1 MTDMKK
7 FLSRYVYAGILMIMV
22 SLMVSCKEDTNDPA
36 NGGGAG
42 NTEIQLSRINAFFE
56 LELPEKAG
64 WEVVYHPEWIGVTQ
78 TKGAANETLSF
89 FAETN
94 DDDQNRTDKIT
105 VRTDNGKET
114 EFTITQLG
122 KLNDDSNGIITDKK
136 QLKRTYGVGYTID
149 AFGAPNGS
157 SKYNLLASSPLNL
170 GNLLAAMTNAG
181 EVDAFFLDENHYS
194 RTESITGSSTSSL
207 ANQLSINAGMEV
219 GITAFKLS
227 IEGGFSK
234 NTSSNESFAYAIE
247 EIKHIVGSCYM
258 NAGMLRYLAET
269 GNTDIFQSKFK
280 TYYNNM
286 KANPHDVA
294 TMKKIVNDYGTHI
307 VTQGVLGG
315 ELKLSMQM
323 KITEGL
329 KQTDINAGLELGSK
343 VINASGNF
351 GMSNKE
357 KSIAN
362 NTSISLLT
370 YGGNNVYSIAPGTT
384 FEEFQTTVKD
394 PQKLEDWV
402 SSISPDNSIAL
413 IDLQTIPIYEIMPTQ
428 EAKDALREYIVGDY
442 QKEIYSRQDENYK
455 GPDLFK
461 ITGFN
466 KLEIF
471 DTQEA
476 KVSIPEINMEIV
488 TKREKIKEIDNRN
501 TYITTVYSGEK
512 DNVNYN
518 SGFFLGNEYQKPC
531 KFKRKADGTIE
542 KEVFDLLERREL
554 TELYV
559 DATGDITIAPKGVA
573 DYYREIS
580 YNIIIDPQKTI
591 DLNKITGNI
600 KIESGNYYVYGS
612 TKYDITLTENANIT
626 AINNVEIGGNINCKN
641 DKTYRPNTI
650 TVIKGCSF
658 TCKGYIH
665 ANSLNINGEGSFT
678 AERSIVNTTSQK
690 GEIRLTCAKFI
701 LHGSLR
707 EYSIDIINSG
717 YVELETVELQDYCIL
732 YVHHSTEVN
741 IGHLIKG
748 NGHVIYD
755 SSSKV
760 TIKHEI

>member
-7 FLSRYVYAGILMIMV
+7 FLSKYVCAGVLTIMV
-22 SLMVSCKEDTNDPA
+22 SLMVSCKEDINDLT
-36 NGGGAG
+36 NGGGMED
-42 NTEIQLSRINAFFE
+42 TEIQLSRINAFFE
-56 LELPEKAG
+56 LELPEKTG
-64 WEVVYHPEWIGVTQ
+64 WEVVYCPEWIGVTQ
-78 TKGAANETLSF
+78 TRGAADETLSF

-114 EFTITQLG
+114 VFVITQLG

-157 SKYNLLASSPLNL
+157 SKYNLLASTPFNL
-170 GNLLAAMTNAG
+170 GNLFAAMTNAG

-194 RTESITGSSTSSL
+194 RTESVTGSSTSSL

-234 NTSSNESFAYAIE
+234 NTSSNESFSYAIE

-286 KANPHDVA
+286 KANPNDVA
-294 TMKKIVNDYGTHI
+294 TMRKIVNDYGTHI
-307 VTQGVLGG
+307 ITLGVLGG
-315 ELKLSMQM
+315 EMKLSMQM
-323 KITEGL
+323 KIAEGL

-351 GMSNKE
+351 EMSNKE

-362 NTSISLLT
+362 NTSISLVT

-384 FEEFQTTVKD
+384 FKEFQTTVKD

-402 SSISPDNSIAL
+402 SSISPDGNIAL

-428 EAKDALREYIVGDY
+428 EAKDALREYIIGDY

-466 KLEIF
+466 KLEAYNP
-471 DTQEA
+471 EEV
-476 KVSIPEINMEIV
+476 KVYIPEINMEIV
-488 TKREKIKEIDNRN
+488 TKRERIEEIDESNS
-501 TYITTVYSGEK
+501 YITTVYSGEK

-518 SGFFLGNEYQKPC
+518 SGFFIGNENQKPC

-542 KEVFDLLERREL
+542 KEIFDLLECRAL

-559 DATGDITIAPKGVA
+559 DATGNITIAPKGVA

-580 YNIIIDPQKTI
+580 LIKDI
-591 DLNKITGNI
+591 DLSGITGDI
-600 KIESGNYYVYGS
+600 RLESGNYFAYGS
-612 TKYDITLTENANIT
+612 TKHNVTLAADANIT
-626 AINNVEIGGNINCKN
+626 AIKDVNIDGRLSCEDDNVITVVNDVFFECNTINCGNLSIMGDGFFYVWADLISNHKMVHLSCAQC
-641 DKTYRPNTI
+641 YIWALEGFNT
-650 TVIKGCSF
+650 V
-658 TCKGYIH
+658 
-665 ANSLNINGEGSFT
+665 
-678 AERSIVNTTSQK
+678 R
-690 GEIRLTCAKFI
+690 
-701 LHGSLR
+701 
-707 EYSIDIINSG
+707 ID
-717 YVELETVELQDYCIL
+717 
-732 YVHHSTEVN
+732 
-741 IGHLIKG
+741 KG
-748 NGHVIYD
+748 NVTLDNVGTLRKAESFHIYKEVEHVYIGELYRRNCD
-755 SSSKV
+755 DIWFEDPSKV
-760 TIKHEI
+760 SINLITD

>member
-22 SLMVSCKEDTNDPA
+22 SLMVSCKEDTNDPT

-194 RTESITGSSTSSL
+194 RTESVTGSSTSSL

-384 FEEFQTTVKD
+384 FEEFQKTVKD

-455 GPDLFK
+455 GPDLYK

-466 KLEIF
+466 KLETYIAK
-471 DTQEA
+471 EA
-476 KVSIPEINMEIV
+476 TVYIPEINMEIV
-488 TKREKIKEIDNRN
+488 AKRESIKEIDDKSS
-501 TYITTVYSGEK
+501 YITTVYSGEK
-512 DNVNYN
+512 DNVNYD
-518 SGFFLGNEYQKPC
+518 SGFFLGNENQKPC

-542 KEVFDLLERREL
+542 KEVFDLLECREL

-559 DATGDITIAPKGVA
+559 DATGNITIAPKGVA

-580 YNIIIDPQKTI
+580 LIKDI
-591 DLNKITGNI
+591 DLNEITGDI
-600 KIESGNYYVYGS
+600 RLESGDYIMYGS
-612 TKYDITLTENANIT
+612 TKHNVTLAENANIAAISNVDIEGNFVCEDNNT
-626 AINNVEIGGNINCKN
+626 IVIKEDVFFTCLGNMSCGNLFITGDGIFQTWEDATSNYKMIHLSCAECSFLSGLRGFSTLQIDKGNVNFFEYLDLNGAKSFHILKDVEHVYIEELIRGNCNDIWFEDPSKVAIN
-641 DKTYRPNTI
+641 
-650 TVIKGCSF
+650 S
-658 TCKGYIH
+658 
-665 ANSLNINGEGSFT
+665 
-678 AERSIVNTTSQK
+678 ER
-690 GEIRLTCAKFI
+690 
-701 LHGSLR
+701 
-707 EYSIDIINSG
+707 
-717 YVELETVELQDYCIL
+717 
-732 YVHHSTEVN
+732 
-741 IGHLIKG
+741 
-748 NGHVIYD
+748 
-755 SSSKV
+755 
-760 TIKHEI
+760 

>member
-22 SLMVSCKEDTNDPA
+22 SLMVSCKEDINDLT
-36 NGGGAG
+36 NGGGME
-42 NTEIQLSRINAFFE
+42 NTTEVQLSRINAFFE
-56 LELPEKAG
+56 LELPEKAS

-78 TKGAANETLSF
+78 TKGAADETLSF

-105 VRTDNGKET
+105 VRTDDGKET
-114 EFTITQLG
+114 VFTITQLG

-170 GNLLAAMTNAG
+170 GNLLAAMANAG

-351 GMSNKE
+351 EMSNKE

-362 NTSISLLT
+362 NTSISLVT

-402 SSISPDNSIAL
+402 SSISPDGNIAL

-455 GPDLFK
+455 GPDLYK

-466 KLEIF
+466 KLETYIAK
-471 DTQEA
+471 EA
-476 KVSIPEINMEIV
+476 TVYIPEINMEIV
-488 TKREKIKEIDNRN
+488 AKRESIKEIDDKSS
-501 TYITTVYSGEK
+501 YITTVYSGEK
-512 DNVNYN
+512 DNVNYD

-542 KEVFDLLERREL
+542 KEVFDLLECREL

-559 DATGDITIAPKGVA
+559 DATGNITIAPKGVA

-580 YNIIIDPQKTI
+580 LIKDI
-591 DLNKITGNI
+591 DLNEITGDI
-600 KIESGNYYVYGS
+600 RLESGDYIMYGS
-612 TKYDITLTENANIT
+612 TKHNVTLAENANIAAISNVDIEGNFVCEDNNT
-626 AINNVEIGGNINCKN
+626 IVIKEDVFFTCLGNMSCGNLFITGDGIFQTWEDATSNYKMIHLSCAECSFLSGLRGFSTLQIDKGNVNFFEYLDLNGAKSFHILKDVEHVYIEELIRGNCNDIWFEDPSKVAIN
-641 DKTYRPNTI
+641 
-650 TVIKGCSF
+650 S
-658 TCKGYIH
+658 
-665 ANSLNINGEGSFT
+665 
-678 AERSIVNTTSQK
+678 ER
-690 GEIRLTCAKFI
+690 
-701 LHGSLR
+701 
-707 EYSIDIINSG
+707 
-717 YVELETVELQDYCIL
+717 
-732 YVHHSTEVN
+732 
-741 IGHLIKG
+741 
-748 NGHVIYD
+748 
-755 SSSKV
+755 
-760 TIKHEI
+760 

>member
-7 FLSRYVYAGILMIMV
+7 FLSRYVYAGILMVMV
-22 SLMVSCKEDTNDPA
+22 SLMVSCKEDTNDPT

-122 KLNDDSNGIITDKK
+122 KLNDDSNRIITDKK

-194 RTESITGSSTSSL
+194 RTESVTGSSTSSL

-362 NTSISLLT
+362 NTSISLVT

-402 SSISPDNSIAL
+402 SSISPDGNIAL

-455 GPDLFK
+455 GPDLYK

-466 KLEIF
+466 KLETYIAK
-471 DTQEA
+471 EA
-476 KVSIPEINMEIV
+476 TVYIPEINMEIV
-488 TKREKIKEIDNRN
+488 AKRESIKEIDDKSS
-501 TYITTVYSGEK
+501 YITTVYSGEK
-512 DNVNYN
+512 DNVNYD
-518 SGFFLGNEYQKPC
+518 SGFFLGNENQKPC

-542 KEVFDLLERREL
+542 KEVFDLLECREL

-559 DATGDITIAPKGVA
+559 DATGNITIAPKGVA

-580 YNIIIDPQKTI
+580 LIKDI
-591 DLNKITGNI
+591 DLNEITGDI
-600 KIESGNYYVYGS
+600 RLESGDYIMYGS
-612 TKYDITLTENANIT
+612 TKHNVTLAENANIAAISNVDIEGNFVCEDNNT
-626 AINNVEIGGNINCKN
+626 IVIKEDVFFTCLGNMSCGNLFITGDGIFQTWEDATSNYKMIHLSCAECSFLSGLRGFSTLQIDKGNVNFFEYLDLNGAKSFHILKDVEHVYIEELIRGNCNDIWFGDPSKVAIN
-641 DKTYRPNTI
+641 
-650 TVIKGCSF
+650 S
-658 TCKGYIH
+658 
-665 ANSLNINGEGSFT
+665 
-678 AERSIVNTTSQK
+678 ER
-690 GEIRLTCAKFI
+690 
-701 LHGSLR
+701 
-707 EYSIDIINSG
+707 
-717 YVELETVELQDYCIL
+717 
-732 YVHHSTEVN
+732 
-741 IGHLIKG
+741 
-748 NGHVIYD
+748 
-755 SSSKV
+755 
-760 TIKHEI
+760 

>member
-22 SLMVSCKEDTNDPA
+22 SLMVSCKEDTNDPT

-78 TKGAANETLSF
+78 TKGVANETLSF

-170 GNLLAAMTNAG
+170 GNLLAAMANAG

-384 FEEFQTTVKD
+384 FEEFQKTVKD

-466 KLEIF
+466 KLESLNPEKATIY
-471 DTQEA
+471 
-476 KVSIPEINMEIV
+476 IPEINMEIV
-488 TKREKIKEIDNRN
+488 AKREKIKEIDDKS

-512 DNVNYN
+512 GNVNYD
-518 SGFFLGNEYQKPC
+518 SGFFLGNENQKPC

-542 KEVFDLLERREL
+542 KEVFDILECRAL

-580 YNIIIDPQKTI
+580 FEIDTI
-591 DLNKITGNI
+591 NLDRITGDI
-600 KIESGNYYVYGS
+600 RIESGNYFVYGS
-612 TKYDITLTENANIT
+612 TKHNITLTENANIT
-626 AINNVEIGGNINCKN
+626 AINNVEIGGNINYES

-658 TCKGYIH
+658 TCKGDIH
-665 ANSLNINGEGSFT
+665 ANLLNINGEGSFT
-678 AERSIVNTTSQK
+678 AEQDIENTTSKK
-690 GEIRLTCAKFI
+690 GVIRLTCAKFI
-701 LHGSLR
+701 LYGSLR
-707 EYSIDIINSG
+707 EYSIHIINSG
-717 YVELETVELQDYCIL
+717 YVELGTVELQDFCIL
-732 YVHHSTEVN
+732 SVHRSTEVN
-741 IGHLIKG
+741 IFFLIKG
-748 NGHVIYD
+748 NGHVSYD

-760 TIKHEI
+760 TIIHEE

>member
-22 SLMVSCKEDTNDPA
+22 SLMVSCKEDTNDPT

-194 RTESITGSSTSSL
+194 RTESVTGSSTSSL

-455 GPDLFK
+455 GPDLYK

-466 KLEIF
+466 KLETYIAK
-471 DTQEA
+471 EA
-476 KVSIPEINMEIV
+476 TVYIPEINMEIV
-488 TKREKIKEIDNRN
+488 AKRESIKEIDDKSS
-501 TYITTVYSGEK
+501 YITTVYSGEK
-512 DNVNYN
+512 DNVNYD
-518 SGFFLGNEYQKPC
+518 SGFFLGNENQKPC

-542 KEVFDLLERREL
+542 KEVFDLLECREL

-559 DATGDITIAPKGVA
+559 DATGNITIAPKGVA

-580 YNIIIDPQKTI
+580 LIKDI
-591 DLNKITGNI
+591 DLNEITGDI
-600 KIESGNYYVYGS
+600 RLESGDYIMYGS
-612 TKYDITLTENANIT
+612 TKHNVTLAENANIAAISNVDIEGNFVCEDNNT
-626 AINNVEIGGNINCKN
+626 IVIKEDVFFTCLGNMSCGNLFITGDGIFQTWEDATSNYKMIHLSCAECSFLSGLRGFSTLQIDKGNVNFFEYLDLNGAKSFHILKDVEHVYIEELIRGNCNDIWFEDPSKVAIN
-641 DKTYRPNTI
+641 
-650 TVIKGCSF
+650 S
-658 TCKGYIH
+658 
-665 ANSLNINGEGSFT
+665 
-678 AERSIVNTTSQK
+678 ER
-690 GEIRLTCAKFI
+690 
-701 LHGSLR
+701 
-707 EYSIDIINSG
+707 
-717 YVELETVELQDYCIL
+717 
-732 YVHHSTEVN
+732 
-741 IGHLIKG
+741 
-748 NGHVIYD
+748 
-755 SSSKV
+755 
-760 TIKHEI
+760 

>member
-22 SLMVSCKEDTNDPA
+22 SLMVSCKEDTNDPT

-78 TKGAANETLSF
+78 TKGVANETLSF

-194 RTESITGSSTSSL
+194 RTESVTGSSTSSL

-402 SSISPDNSIAL
+402 SSISPDGNIAL

-455 GPDLFK
+455 GPDLYK

-466 KLEIF
+466 KLETYIAK
-471 DTQEA
+471 EA
-476 KVSIPEINMEIV
+476 TVYIPEINMEIV
-488 TKREKIKEIDNRN
+488 AKRESIKEIDDKSS
-501 TYITTVYSGEK
+501 YITTVYSGEK
-512 DNVNYN
+512 DNVNYD
-518 SGFFLGNEYQKPC
+518 SGFFLGNENQKPC

-542 KEVFDLLERREL
+542 KEVFDLLECREL

-559 DATGDITIAPKGVA
+559 DATGNITIAPKGVA

-580 YNIIIDPQKTI
+580 LIKDI
-591 DLNKITGNI
+591 DLNEITGDI
-600 KIESGNYYVYGS
+600 RLESGDYIMYGS
-612 TKYDITLTENANIT
+612 TKHNVTLAENANIAAISNVDIEGNFVCEDNNT
-626 AINNVEIGGNINCKN
+626 IVIKEDVFFTCLGNMSCGNLFITGDGIFQTWEDATSNYKMIHLSCAECSFLSGLRGFSTLQIDKGNVNFFEYLDLNGAKSFHILKDVEHVYIEELIRGNCNDIWFEDPSKVAIN
-641 DKTYRPNTI
+641 
-650 TVIKGCSF
+650 S
-658 TCKGYIH
+658 
-665 ANSLNINGEGSFT
+665 
-678 AERSIVNTTSQK
+678 ER
-690 GEIRLTCAKFI
+690 
-701 LHGSLR
+701 
-707 EYSIDIINSG
+707 
-717 YVELETVELQDYCIL
+717 
-732 YVHHSTEVN
+732 
-741 IGHLIKG
+741 
-748 NGHVIYD
+748 
-755 SSSKV
+755 
-760 TIKHEI
+760 

>member
-22 SLMVSCKEDTNDPA
+22 SLMVSCKEDTNDPT

-149 AFGAPNGS
+149 AFGAPNGP

-170 GNLLAAMTNAG
+170 GNLLAAMANAG

-384 FEEFQTTVKD
+384 FEEFQKTVKD

-466 KLEIF
+466 KLETYIAK
-471 DTQEA
+471 EA
-476 KVSIPEINMEIV
+476 TVYIPEINMEIV
-488 TKREKIKEIDNRN
+488 AKRESIKEIDDKSS
-501 TYITTVYSGEK
+501 YITTVYSGEK
-512 DNVNYN
+512 DNVNYD
-518 SGFFLGNEYQKPC
+518 SGFFLGNENQKPC

-542 KEVFDLLERREL
+542 KEVFDLLECREL

-559 DATGDITIAPKGVA
+559 DATGNITIAPKGVA

-580 YNIIIDPQKTI
+580 LIKDI
-591 DLNKITGNI
+591 DLNEITGDI
-600 KIESGNYYVYGS
+600 RLESGDYIMYGS
-612 TKYDITLTENANIT
+612 TKHNVTLAENANIAAISNVDIEGNFVCEDNNT
-626 AINNVEIGGNINCKN
+626 IVIKEDVFFTCLGNMSCGNLFITGDGIFQTWEDATSNYKMIHLSCAECSFLSGLRGFSTLQIDKGNVNFFEYLDLNGAKSFHILKDVEHVYIEELIRGNCNDIWFEDPSKVAIN
-641 DKTYRPNTI
+641 
-650 TVIKGCSF
+650 S
-658 TCKGYIH
+658 
-665 ANSLNINGEGSFT
+665 
-678 AERSIVNTTSQK
+678 ER
-690 GEIRLTCAKFI
+690 
-701 LHGSLR
+701 
-707 EYSIDIINSG
+707 
-717 YVELETVELQDYCIL
+717 
-732 YVHHSTEVN
+732 
-741 IGHLIKG
+741 
-748 NGHVIYD
+748 
-755 SSSKV
+755 
-760 TIKHEI
+760 

>member
-22 SLMVSCKEDTNDPA
+22 SLMVSCKEDTNDPT

-78 TKGAANETLSF
+78 TKGVANETLSF

-194 RTESITGSSTSSL
+194 RTESVTGSSTSSL

-384 FEEFQTTVKD
+384 FEEFQKTVKD

-466 KLEIF
+466 KLESLNPEKATIY
-471 DTQEA
+471 
-476 KVSIPEINMEIV
+476 IPEINMEIV
-488 TKREKIKEIDNRN
+488 AKREKIKEIDDKS

-512 DNVNYN
+512 DNVNYD
-518 SGFFLGNEYQKPC
+518 SGFFLGNENQKPC

-542 KEVFDLLERREL
+542 KEVFDLLECREL

-559 DATGDITIAPKGVA
+559 DATGNITIAPKGVA

-580 YNIIIDPQKTI
+580 LIKDI
-591 DLNKITGNI
+591 DLNEITGDI
-600 KIESGNYYVYGS
+600 RLESGDYIMYGS
-612 TKYDITLTENANIT
+612 TKHNVTLAENANIAAISNVDIEGNFVCEDNNT
-626 AINNVEIGGNINCKN
+626 IVIKEDVFFTCLGNMSCGNLFITGDGIFQTWEDATSNYKMIHLSCAECSFLSGLRGFSTLQIDKGNVNFFEYLDLNGAKSFHILKDVEHVYIEELIRGNCNDIWFEDPSKVAIN
-641 DKTYRPNTI
+641 
-650 TVIKGCSF
+650 S
-658 TCKGYIH
+658 
-665 ANSLNINGEGSFT
+665 
-678 AERSIVNTTSQK
+678 ER
-690 GEIRLTCAKFI
+690 
-701 LHGSLR
+701 
-707 EYSIDIINSG
+707 
-717 YVELETVELQDYCIL
+717 
-732 YVHHSTEVN
+732 
-741 IGHLIKG
+741 
-748 NGHVIYD
+748 
-755 SSSKV
+755 
-760 TIKHEI
+760 

>member
-22 SLMVSCKEDTNDPA
+22 SLMVSCKEDTNDPT

-194 RTESITGSSTSSL
+194 RTESVTGSSTSSL

-384 FEEFQTTVKD
+384 FEEFQKTVKD

-455 GPDLFK
+455 GPDLYK

-466 KLEIF
+466 KLETYIAK
-471 DTQEA
+471 EA
-476 KVSIPEINMEIV
+476 TVYIPEINMEIV
-488 TKREKIKEIDNRN
+488 AKRESIKEIDDKSS
-501 TYITTVYSGEK
+501 YITTVYSGEK
-512 DNVNYN
+512 DNVNYD
-518 SGFFLGNEYQKPC
+518 SGFFLGNENQKPC

-542 KEVFDLLERREL
+542 KEVFDLLECREL

-559 DATGDITIAPKGVA
+559 DATGNITIAPKGVA

-580 YNIIIDPQKTI
+580 LIKDI
-591 DLNKITGNI
+591 DLNEITGDI
-600 KIESGNYYVYGS
+600 RLESGDYIMYGS
-612 TKYDITLTENANIT
+612 TKHNVTLAENANIAAISNVDIEGNFVCEDNNT
-626 AINNVEIGGNINCKN
+626 IVIKEDVFFTCLGNMSCGNLFITGDGIFQTWEDATSNYKMIHLSCAECSFLSGLRGFSTLQIDKGNVNFFEYLGLNGAKSFHILKDVEHVYIEELIRGNCNDIWFEDPSKVAIN
-641 DKTYRPNTI
+641 
-650 TVIKGCSF
+650 S
-658 TCKGYIH
+658 
-665 ANSLNINGEGSFT
+665 
-678 AERSIVNTTSQK
+678 ER
-690 GEIRLTCAKFI
+690 
-701 LHGSLR
+701 
-707 EYSIDIINSG
+707 
-717 YVELETVELQDYCIL
+717 
-732 YVHHSTEVN
+732 
-741 IGHLIKG
+741 
-748 NGHVIYD
+748 
-755 SSSKV
+755 
-760 TIKHEI
+760 

>member
-7 FLSRYVYAGILMIMV
+7 FLSRYVYAGILMVMV
-22 SLMVSCKEDTNDPA
+22 SLMVSCKEDTNAPT

-194 RTESITGSSTSSL
+194 RTESVTGSSTSSL

-384 FEEFQTTVKD
+384 FEEFQKTVKD

-455 GPDLFK
+455 GPDLYK

-466 KLEIF
+466 KLETYIAK
-471 DTQEA
+471 EA
-476 KVSIPEINMEIV
+476 TVYIPEINMEIV
-488 TKREKIKEIDNRN
+488 AKRESIKEIDDKSS
-501 TYITTVYSGEK
+501 YITTVYSGEK
-512 DNVNYN
+512 DNVNYD
-518 SGFFLGNEYQKPC
+518 SGFFLGNENQKPC

-542 KEVFDLLERREL
+542 KEVFDLLECREL

-559 DATGDITIAPKGVA
+559 DATGNITIAPKGVA

-580 YNIIIDPQKTI
+580 LIKDI
-591 DLNKITGNI
+591 DLNEITGDI
-600 KIESGNYYVYGS
+600 RLESGDYIMYGS
-612 TKYDITLTENANIT
+612 TKHNVTLAENANIAAISNVDIEGNFVCEDNNT
-626 AINNVEIGGNINCKN
+626 IVIKEDVFFTCLGNMSCGNLFITGDGIFQTWEDATSNYKMIHLSCAECSFLSGLRGFSTLQIDKGNVNFFEYLDLNGAKSFHILKDVEHVYIEELIRGNCNDIWFEDPSKVAIN
-641 DKTYRPNTI
+641 
-650 TVIKGCSF
+650 S
-658 TCKGYIH
+658 
-665 ANSLNINGEGSFT
+665 
-678 AERSIVNTTSQK
+678 ER
-690 GEIRLTCAKFI
+690 
-701 LHGSLR
+701 
-707 EYSIDIINSG
+707 
-717 YVELETVELQDYCIL
+717 
-732 YVHHSTEVN
+732 
-741 IGHLIKG
+741 
-748 NGHVIYD
+748 
-755 SSSKV
+755 
-760 TIKHEI
+760 

>member
-22 SLMVSCKEDTNDPA
+22 SLMVSCKEDINDLT
-36 NGGGAG
+36 NGGGME
-42 NTEIQLSRINAFFE
+42 NTTEVQLSRINAFFE

-78 TKGAANETLSF
+78 TKGAADETLSF

-105 VRTDNGKET
+105 IRTDDGKET
-114 EFTITQLG
+114 VFTITQLG

-194 RTESITGSSTSSL
+194 RTESVTGSSTSSL

-234 NTSSNESFAYAIE
+234 NTSSNESFSYAIE

-286 KANPHDVA
+286 KANPHDAA

-307 VTQGVLGG
+307 ITQGVLGG

-351 GMSNKE
+351 EMSNKE

-362 NTSISLLT
+362 NTSISLVT

-402 SSISPDNSIAL
+402 SSISPDGNIAL

-455 GPDLFK
+455 GPDLYK
-461 ITGFN
+461 IIGFN
-466 KLEIF
+466 KLETYIAK
-471 DTQEA
+471 EA
-476 KVSIPEINMEIV
+476 TVYIPEINMEIV
-488 TKREKIKEIDNRN
+488 AKRESIKEIDDKSS
-501 TYITTVYSGEK
+501 YITTVYSGEK
-512 DNVNYN
+512 DNVNYD
-518 SGFFLGNEYQKPC
+518 SGFFLGNENQKPC

-542 KEVFDLLERREL
+542 KEVFDLLECRAL

-559 DATGDITIAPKGVA
+559 DATGNITIAPKGVA

-580 YNIIIDPQKTI
+580 LIKDI
-591 DLNKITGNI
+591 DLNGITGDI
-600 KIESGNYYVYGS
+600 RLESGDYIMYGS
-612 TKYDITLTENANIT
+612 TKHNVTLAENANIAAISNVDIEGNLVCEDNNT
-626 AINNVEIGGNINCKN
+626 MVMGKDVFFVCSGNMSCGNLSITGDGIFQVWESATSNHKMMHLSCAECSFLSGLRGFSTLQIDKGNVNFYDDLDLNGAKSFHILKDVEHVYIEELIRGNCNDVWFEDPSKVAIN
-641 DKTYRPNTI
+641 
-650 TVIKGCSF
+650 S
-658 TCKGYIH
+658 
-665 ANSLNINGEGSFT
+665 
-678 AERSIVNTTSQK
+678 ER
-690 GEIRLTCAKFI
+690 
-701 LHGSLR
+701 
-707 EYSIDIINSG
+707 
-717 YVELETVELQDYCIL
+717 
-732 YVHHSTEVN
+732 
-741 IGHLIKG
+741 
-748 NGHVIYD
+748 
-755 SSSKV
+755 
-760 TIKHEI
+760 

>member
-22 SLMVSCKEDTNDPA
+22 SLMVSCKEDTNDPT

-78 TKGAANETLSF
+78 TKGVANETLSF

-194 RTESITGSSTSSL
+194 RTESVTGSSTSSL

-384 FEEFQTTVKD
+384 FEEFQKTVKD

-466 KLEIF
+466 KLETYIAK
-471 DTQEA
+471 EA
-476 KVSIPEINMEIV
+476 TVYIPEINMEIV
-488 TKREKIKEIDNRN
+488 AKRESIKEIDDKSS
-501 TYITTVYSGEK
+501 YITTVYSGEK
-512 DNVNYN
+512 DNVNYD
-518 SGFFLGNEYQKPC
+518 SGFFLGNENQKPC

-542 KEVFDLLERREL
+542 KEVFDLLECREL

-559 DATGDITIAPKGVA
+559 DATGNITIAPKGVA

-580 YNIIIDPQKTI
+580 LIKDI
-591 DLNKITGNI
+591 DLNEITGDI
-600 KIESGNYYVYGS
+600 RLESGDYIMYGS
-612 TKYDITLTENANIT
+612 TKHNVTLAENANIAAISNVDIEGNFVCEDNNT
-626 AINNVEIGGNINCKN
+626 IVIKEDVFFTCLGNMSCGNLFITGDGIFQTWEDATSNYKMIHLSCAECSFLSGLRGFSTLQIDKGNVNFFEYLDLNGAKSFHILKDVEHVYIEELIRGNCNDIWFEDPSKVAIN
-641 DKTYRPNTI
+641 
-650 TVIKGCSF
+650 S
-658 TCKGYIH
+658 
-665 ANSLNINGEGSFT
+665 
-678 AERSIVNTTSQK
+678 ER
-690 GEIRLTCAKFI
+690 
-701 LHGSLR
+701 
-707 EYSIDIINSG
+707 
-717 YVELETVELQDYCIL
+717 
-732 YVHHSTEVN
+732 
-741 IGHLIKG
+741 
-748 NGHVIYD
+748 
-755 SSSKV
+755 
-760 TIKHEI
+760 

>member
-22 SLMVSCKEDTNDPA
+22 SLMVSCKEDTNDPT

-194 RTESITGSSTSSL
+194 RTESVTGSSTSSL

-323 KITEGL
+323 KIAEGL

-362 NTSISLLT
+362 NTSISLVT

-402 SSISPDNSIAL
+402 SSISPDGNIAL

-455 GPDLFK
+455 GPDLYK

-466 KLEIF
+466 KLETYIAK
-471 DTQEA
+471 EA
-476 KVSIPEINMEIV
+476 TVYIPEINMEIV
-488 TKREKIKEIDNRN
+488 AKRESIKEIDDKSS
-501 TYITTVYSGEK
+501 YITTVYSGEK
-512 DNVNYN
+512 DNVNYD
-518 SGFFLGNEYQKPC
+518 SGFFLGNENQKPC

-542 KEVFDLLERREL
+542 KEVFDLLECREL

-559 DATGDITIAPKGVA
+559 DATGNITIAPKGVA

-580 YNIIIDPQKTI
+580 LIKDI
-591 DLNKITGNI
+591 DLNEITGDI
-600 KIESGNYYVYGS
+600 RLESGDYIMYGS
-612 TKYDITLTENANIT
+612 TKHNVTLAENANIAAISNVDIEGNFVCEDNNT
-626 AINNVEIGGNINCKN
+626 IVIKEDVFFTCLGNMSCGNLFITGDGIFQTWEDATSNYKMIHLSCAECSFLSGLRGFSTLQIDKGNVNFFEYLDLNGAKSFHILKDVEHVYIEELIRGNCNDIWFEDPSKVAIN
-641 DKTYRPNTI
+641 
-650 TVIKGCSF
+650 S
-658 TCKGYIH
+658 
-665 ANSLNINGEGSFT
+665 
-678 AERSIVNTTSQK
+678 ER
-690 GEIRLTCAKFI
+690 
-701 LHGSLR
+701 
-707 EYSIDIINSG
+707 
-717 YVELETVELQDYCIL
+717 
-732 YVHHSTEVN
+732 
-741 IGHLIKG
+741 
-748 NGHVIYD
+748 
-755 SSSKV
+755 
-760 TIKHEI
+760 

>member
-22 SLMVSCKEDTNDPA
+22 SLMVSCKEDTNDPT

-194 RTESITGSSTSSL
+194 RTESVTGSSTSSL

-384 FEEFQTTVKD
+384 FEEFQKTVKD

-488 TKREKIKEIDNRN
+488 AKREKIKEIDDKS

-512 DNVNYN
+512 GNVNYD
-518 SGFFLGNEYQKPC
+518 SGFFLGNENQKPC

-542 KEVFDLLERREL
+542 KEVFDLLECRAL

-580 YNIIIDPQKTI
+580 FEITI
-591 DLNKITGNI
+591 NLDRITGDI
-600 KIESGNYYVYGS
+600 RIESGDYFVYGM
-612 TKYDITLTENANIT
+612 TKHNITLAKKANIT
-626 AINNVEIGGNINCKN
+626 A
-641 DKTYRPNTI
+641 
-650 TVIKGCSF
+650 
-658 TCKGYIH
+658 
-665 ANSLNINGEGSFT
+665 
-678 AERSIVNTTSQK
+678 
-690 GEIRLTCAKFI
+690 
-701 LHGSLR
+701 
-707 EYSIDIINSG
+707 SG
-717 YVELETVELQDYCIL
+717 YVDIEGNLICEDDNCITVMNGELFVCGGDINCGNLDIMGDGTFVVNNGDVTSNHKMINLSCASCYFEGELRGCSTLRIDKGTAELHCVDLSETESFQVSKKVEEL
-732 YVHHSTEVN
+732 YIYKLIRGNCNN
-741 IGHLIKG
+741 IQFE
-748 NGHVIYD
+748 D
-755 SSSKV
+755 PSKV
-760 TIKHEI
+760 VINIEE

>member
-22 SLMVSCKEDTNDPA
+22 SLMVSCKEDTNDPT

-194 RTESITGSSTSSL
+194 RTESVTGSSTSSL

-384 FEEFQTTVKD
+384 FEEFQKTVKD

-466 KLEIF
+466 KLETYIAK
-471 DTQEA
+471 EA
-476 KVSIPEINMEIV
+476 TVYIPEINMEIV
-488 TKREKIKEIDNRN
+488 AKRESIKEIDDKSS
-501 TYITTVYSGEK
+501 YITTVYSGEK
-512 DNVNYN
+512 DNVNYD
-518 SGFFLGNEYQKPC
+518 SGFFLGNENQKPC

-542 KEVFDLLERREL
+542 KEVFDLLECREL

-559 DATGDITIAPKGVA
+559 DATGNITIAPKGVA

-580 YNIIIDPQKTI
+580 LIKDI
-591 DLNKITGNI
+591 DLNEITGDI
-600 KIESGNYYVYGS
+600 RLESGDYIMYGS
-612 TKYDITLTENANIT
+612 TKHNVTLAENANIAAISNVDIEGNFVCEDNNT
-626 AINNVEIGGNINCKN
+626 IVIKEDVFFTCLGNMSCGNLFITGDGIFQTWEDATSNYKMIHLSCAECSFLSGLRGFSTLQIDKGNVNFFEYLDLNGAKSFHILKDVEHVYIEELIRGNCNDIWFEDPSKVAIN
-641 DKTYRPNTI
+641 
-650 TVIKGCSF
+650 S
-658 TCKGYIH
+658 
-665 ANSLNINGEGSFT
+665 
-678 AERSIVNTTSQK
+678 ER
-690 GEIRLTCAKFI
+690 
-701 LHGSLR
+701 
-707 EYSIDIINSG
+707 
-717 YVELETVELQDYCIL
+717 
-732 YVHHSTEVN
+732 
-741 IGHLIKG
+741 
-748 NGHVIYD
+748 
-755 SSSKV
+755 
-760 TIKHEI
+760 

>member
-1 MTDMKK
+1 
-7 FLSRYVYAGILMIMV
+7 MIMV
-22 SLMVSCKEDTNDPA
+22 SLMVSCKEDINDST
-36 NGGGAG
+36 NGGGVED
-42 NTEIQLSRINAFFE
+42 TEIQLSRINAFFE
-56 LELPEKAG
+56 LELKEKTG

-78 TKGAANETLSF
+78 TKGRANETLSF

-105 VRTDNGKET
+105 VRTDDGKEKV
-114 EFTITQLG
+114 FVITQLG

-157 SKYNLLASSPLNL
+157 SKYNLLASTPFNL
-170 GNLLAAMTNAG
+170 GNLLAAMENAG
-181 EVDAFFLDENHYS
+181 EVDAFFMDENYYS
-194 RTESITGSSTSSL
+194 RTESVTGSSTSSL

-234 NTSSNESFAYAIE
+234 NTSSEESFSYAIE
-247 EIKHIVGSCYM
+247 EIKHIVGSCYV

-280 TYYNNM
+280 AYYNSM
-286 KANPHDVA
+286 KANPNDVA

-323 KITEGL
+323 RITEGL
-329 KQTDINAGLELGSK
+329 KQTDINAGLELGAK

-351 GMSNKE
+351 EMSNKE

-362 NTSISLLT
+362 NTSISLVT

-402 SSISPDNSIAL
+402 SSIEPEGNIAL

-461 ITGFN
+461 ITGFD
-466 KLEIF
+466 KLE
-471 DTQEA
+471 TYNPE
-476 KVSIPEINMEIV
+476 KVTVYIPEINMEIV
-488 TKREKIKEIDNRN
+488 AKRERIEEIDDKSS
-501 TYITTVYSGEK
+501 YITTVYSGEK
-512 DNVNYN
+512 GNVDYD
-518 SGFFLGNEYQKPC
+518 SGFFLGNENQKPC

-542 KEVFDLLERREL
+542 KEVFDLLECRAL
-554 TELYV
+554 TELYA

-580 YNIIIDPQKTI
+580 LIKDI
-591 DLNKITGNI
+591 DLNGVTGDI
-600 KIESGNYYVYGS
+600 RLESGNYFIYGA
-612 TKYDITLTENANIT
+612 TKHNVTLAANANIT
-626 AINNVEIGGNINCKN
+626 AIKNTGIDGTLNCEDDNVITVEDGVFFNCNAINCGNLSITGDGIFQVWGTVTCSHKMIHLN
-641 DKTYRPNTI
+641 CAECDFLNGVKGFSTLQIDKGN
-650 TVIKGCSF
+650 VNLENGVNLNEAESF
-658 TCKGYIH
+658 HIFKEVEHVYID
-665 ANSLNINGEGSFT
+665 E
-678 AERSIVNTTSQK
+678 
-690 GEIRLTCAKFI
+690 
-701 LHGSLR
+701 
-707 EYSIDIINSG
+707 
-717 YVELETVELQDYCIL
+717 
-732 YVHHSTEVN
+732 
-741 IGHLIKG
+741 LIKG
-748 NGHVIYD
+748 NCDDIWFED
-755 SSSKV
+755 PSKV
-760 TIKHEI
+760 SIDVEW

>member
-22 SLMVSCKEDTNDPA
+22 SLMVSCKEDTNDPT

-78 TKGAANETLSF
+78 TKGVANETLSF

-194 RTESITGSSTSSL
+194 RTESVTGSSTSSL

-384 FEEFQTTVKD
+384 FEEFQKTVKD

-455 GPDLFK
+455 GPDLYK

-466 KLEIF
+466 KLETYIAK
-471 DTQEA
+471 EA
-476 KVSIPEINMEIV
+476 TVYIPEINMEIV
-488 TKREKIKEIDNRN
+488 AKRESIKEIDDKSS
-501 TYITTVYSGEK
+501 YITTVYSGEK
-512 DNVNYN
+512 DNVNYD
-518 SGFFLGNEYQKPC
+518 SGFFLGNENQKPC
-531 KFKRKADGTIE
+531 KFKRKADGTI
-542 KEVFDLLERREL
+542 KEVFDLLECREL

-559 DATGDITIAPKGVA
+559 DATGNITIAPKGVA

-580 YNIIIDPQKTI
+580 LIKDI
-591 DLNKITGNI
+591 DLNEITGDI
-600 KIESGNYYVYGS
+600 RLESGDYIMYGS
-612 TKYDITLTENANIT
+612 TKHNVTLAENANIAAISNVDIEGNFVCEDNNT
-626 AINNVEIGGNINCKN
+626 IVIKEDVFFTCLGNMSCGNLFITGDGIFQTWEDATSNYKMIHLSCAECSFLSGLRGFSTLQIDKGNVNFFEYLDLNGAKSFHILKDVEHVYIEELIRGNCNDIWFEDPSKVAIN
-641 DKTYRPNTI
+641 
-650 TVIKGCSF
+650 S
-658 TCKGYIH
+658 
-665 ANSLNINGEGSFT
+665 
-678 AERSIVNTTSQK
+678 ER
-690 GEIRLTCAKFI
+690 
-701 LHGSLR
+701 
-707 EYSIDIINSG
+707 
-717 YVELETVELQDYCIL
+717 
-732 YVHHSTEVN
+732 
-741 IGHLIKG
+741 
-748 NGHVIYD
+748 
-755 SSSKV
+755 
-760 TIKHEI
+760 

>member
-22 SLMVSCKEDTNDPA
+22 SLMVSCKEDTNDPT

-56 LELPEKAG
+56 LELPVKAG

-78 TKGAANETLSF
+78 TKGVANETLSF

-194 RTESITGSSTSSL
+194 RTESVTGSSTSSL

-402 SSISPDNSIAL
+402 SSISPDGNIAL

-455 GPDLFK
+455 GPDLYK

-466 KLEIF
+466 KLETYIAK
-471 DTQEA
+471 EA
-476 KVSIPEINMEIV
+476 TVYIPEINMEIV
-488 TKREKIKEIDNRN
+488 AKRESIKEIDDKSS
-501 TYITTVYSGEK
+501 YITTVYSGEK
-512 DNVNYN
+512 DNVNYD
-518 SGFFLGNEYQKPC
+518 SGFFLGNENQKPC

-542 KEVFDLLERREL
+542 KEVFDLLECREL

-559 DATGDITIAPKGVA
+559 DATGNITIAPKGVA

-580 YNIIIDPQKTI
+580 LIKDI
-591 DLNKITGNI
+591 DLNEITGDI
-600 KIESGNYYVYGS
+600 RLESGDYIMYGS
-612 TKYDITLTENANIT
+612 TKHNVTLAENANIAAISNVDIEGNFVCEDNNT
-626 AINNVEIGGNINCKN
+626 IVIKEDVFFTCLGNMSCGNLFITGDGIFQTWEDATSNYKMIHLSCAECSFLSGLRGFSTLQIDKGNVNFFEYLDLNGAKSFHILKDVEHVYIEELIRGNCNDIWFEDPSKVAIN
-641 DKTYRPNTI
+641 
-650 TVIKGCSF
+650 S
-658 TCKGYIH
+658 
-665 ANSLNINGEGSFT
+665 
-678 AERSIVNTTSQK
+678 ER
-690 GEIRLTCAKFI
+690 
-701 LHGSLR
+701 
-707 EYSIDIINSG
+707 
-717 YVELETVELQDYCIL
+717 
-732 YVHHSTEVN
+732 
-741 IGHLIKG
+741 
-748 NGHVIYD
+748 
-755 SSSKV
+755 
-760 TIKHEI
+760 

>member
-7 FLSRYVYAGILMIMV
+7 FLSRYVYAGILMVMV
-22 SLMVSCKEDTNDPA
+22 SLMVSCKEDTNDPT

-194 RTESITGSSTSSL
+194 RTESVTGSSTSSL

-362 NTSISLLT
+362 NTSISLVT

-402 SSISPDNSIAL
+402 SSISPDGNIAL

-455 GPDLFK
+455 GPDLYK

-466 KLEIF
+466 KLETYIAK
-471 DTQEA
+471 EA
-476 KVSIPEINMEIV
+476 TVYIPEINMEIV
-488 TKREKIKEIDNRN
+488 AKRESIKEIDDKSS
-501 TYITTVYSGEK
+501 YITTVYSGEK
-512 DNVNYN
+512 DNVNYD
-518 SGFFLGNEYQKPC
+518 SGFFLGNENQKPC

-542 KEVFDLLERREL
+542 KEVFDLLECREL

-559 DATGDITIAPKGVA
+559 DATGNITIAPKGVA

-580 YNIIIDPQKTI
+580 LIKDI
-591 DLNKITGNI
+591 DLNEITGDI
-600 KIESGNYYVYGS
+600 RLESGDYIMYGS
-612 TKYDITLTENANIT
+612 TKHNVTLAENANIAAISNVDIEGNFVCEDNNT
-626 AINNVEIGGNINCKN
+626 IVIKEDVFFTCLGNMSCGNLFITGDGIFQTWEDATSNYKMIHLSCAECSFLSGLRGFSTLQIDKGNVNFFEYLDLNGAKSFHILKDVEHVYIEELIRGNCNDIWFGDPSKVAIN
-641 DKTYRPNTI
+641 
-650 TVIKGCSF
+650 S
-658 TCKGYIH
+658 
-665 ANSLNINGEGSFT
+665 
-678 AERSIVNTTSQK
+678 ER
-690 GEIRLTCAKFI
+690 
-701 LHGSLR
+701 
-707 EYSIDIINSG
+707 
-717 YVELETVELQDYCIL
+717 
-732 YVHHSTEVN
+732 
-741 IGHLIKG
+741 
-748 NGHVIYD
+748 
-755 SSSKV
+755 
-760 TIKHEI
+760 